1 MNMQIEDIGKRITE
15 LRMKKG
21 VSARDMSLSIGMGP
35 AYINNVE
42 NGKSMISMEVLFYIC
57 EYFQITPAEFFDEE
71 CKEPTKAYSVMQ
83 EVKKLNSNQLDV
95 IQSMIEQMK

>member
-1 MNMQIEDIGKRITE
+1 MNMQIEDIAKRITE

-42 NGKSMISMEVLFYIC
+42 NGKSMISIEVLFYIC
-57 EYFQITPAEFFDEE
+57 EYFQITPAEFFDED
-71 CKEPTKAYSVMQ
+71 CKEPSKAYLVIQ
-83 EVKKLNSNQLDV
+83 EVKKLNNEQLDV